1 MMILFKRMSK
11 VRNNQNGDDPR
22 SGERLGRSSPAGASE
37 QSASDNAMV
46 LFPVKPESCLDVGE
60 WMDKCKAAGILFPLP
75 LAHACS
81 QIEKE
86 LGLKWPD
93 SFYLLRQNHF
103 VEFLLPNLLMVRLD
117 WNKLFENKRPR

>member
-1 MMILFKRMSK
+1 ME
-11 VRNNQNGDDPR
+11 NNQNGDHPR
-22 SGERLGRSSPAGASE
+22 TADSRGQFCPSPTSE
-37 QSASDNAMV
+37 QFGQDNAMS
-46 LFPVKPESCLDVGE
+46 LFPVKPESCADVGE
-60 WMDKCKAAGILFPLP
+60 WMVKCKAAGILFPLP

-103 VEFLLPNLLMVRLD
+103 VEFALPNLLIVRMD